1 MAFSTIA
8 SAAIA
13 VGAAI
18 KKELWDKV
26 KNSFDDHEAR
36 INTLET
42 VATKVPVIKW
52 YVLNGSSFSTATG
65 LHYYESDID
74 FTITSAFIR
83 IFEKGTLTGS
93 FEVDIKKSTTNLN
106 GASFVSIFTTKP
118 KITMSGASDY
128 DASTNQVFDA
138 GQIDIAVGDFLRFDI
153 TQAPTSGV
161 MSKFLLT
168 VYGE

>member
-1 MAFSTIA
+1 MFSSI
-8 SAAIA
+8 SSLAIA
-13 VGAAI
+13 VGSAI

-26 KNSFDDHEAR
+26 KNNFDDLNSR
-36 INTLET
+36 VNTLET
-42 VATKVPVIKW
+42 VATKVPVIKF
-52 YVLNGSSFSTATG
+52 YVLNASSFSTATG

-83 IFEKGTLTGS
+83 IFEKGSLSGNL
-93 FEVDIKKSTTNLN
+93 EIDIKKSTTDLD
-106 GASFVSIFTTKP
+106 GTSFVSIFTTKP
-118 KITMSGASDY
+118 KIDYSLASDY

-138 GQIDIAVGDFLRFDI
+138 GQINVAVGDFIRFDI

-161 MSKFLLT
+161 ISKFLLT